1 MLKYLS
7 VFCIS
12 LTIGHFAHAGNT
24 DDYYLRGNA
33 FLKEGQYKEAIKA
46 FDAFILS
53 QKADVNPERTSE
65 AHYLKAAAY
74 HAIEAYSEAVSEYK
88 KAITYNDRSA
98 QIYNALGITYSEQK
112 QYLSALDV
120 FKKASQLDQN
130 TAEPYYNIGLVYLKQ
145 GDFSNAVV
153 AFKTAVSTDENMID
167 AYNGLAEAYLK
178 LGLLKES
185 ERAYANVYRLQP
197 NNISGLLGLGKV
209 YTQQGV
215 YDQALRYIKRVI
227 TLHPDNTEAHF
238 QLAQIQIRRGH
249 KEKAA
254 QTMKYFK
261 ILRLTDPLL
270 EKAQKW
276 VNVHQDDVKGYNNL
290 GIVYL
295 TRLRFDKA
303 IEYYQHAIA
312 ISSPTNKMTLASTHY
327 NLGLAFHRQKNLIQ
341 AIDAYKKAISLNQ
354 SLAIAHNNL
363 AVCYTE
369 LQRNLD
375 KALTHARTATNLEPD
390 NANYWDT
397 LATIYAKLGLND
409 KEKQARKKQTAMLE
423 KAMK

>member
-12 LTIGHFAHAGNT
+12 LTIAYFAHAGNT
-24 DDYYLRGNA
+24 DEYYLRGNT
-33 FLKEGQYKEAIKA
+33 LLTEGKYQEAIKA
-46 FDAFILS
+46 FDALILS
-53 QKADVNPERTSE
+53 QKAYVNPERLSE
-65 AHYLKAAAY
+65 AHYLKATAY
-74 HAIEAYSEAVSEYK
+74 HAIEAYPEAVSEYN

-98 QIYNALGITYSEQK
+98 QIYNALGITYSELK
-112 QYLSALDV
+112 LYLSALDV

-130 TAEPYYNIGLVYLKQ
+130 AAEPYYNIGLVSLKQ
-145 GDFSNAVV
+145 GDFSKAVA
-153 AFKTAVSTDENMID
+153 AFKTAVSTNENLTD

-178 LGLLKES
+178 LGLLKNAEQ
-185 ERAYANVYRLQP
+185 AYTNVYRMQP
-197 NNISGLLGLGKV
+197 NNISGILGLGKV
-209 YTQQGV
+209 YTQQGL
-215 YDQALRYIKRVI
+215 YDQAIRYIKQVI
-227 TLHPDNTEAHF
+227 ALHPDNTEAHF

-261 ILRLTDPLL
+261 ILRQTDPLL

-276 VNVHQDDVKGYNNL
+276 IKVHPDDVKGYNNI

-312 ISSPTNKMTLASTHY
+312 ISPPTHTMTLASTHY
-327 NLGLAFHRQKNLIQ
+327 NLGLAFHRQKNLIL

-363 AVCYTE
+363 AVCYTD

-375 KALTHARTATNLEPD
+375 KALTHARIATNLEPD

>member
-12 LTIGHFAHAGNT
+12 LTIGYFAHAGNT
-24 DDYYLRGNA
+24 DEYYLRGNT
-33 FLKEGQYKEAIKA
+33 FLKEGQYQEAIKA

-53 QKADVNPERTSE
+53 QKADVNPERLSE
-65 AHYLKAAAY
+65 AHYLKATAY
-74 HAIEAYSEAVSEYK
+74 HAIEAFPEAVSEYK
-88 KAITYNDRSA
+88 KAITYNHRSA

-145 GDFSNAVV
+145 GDFSKAVV
-153 AFKTAVSTDENMID
+153 AFKTAVSTDENMQD
-167 AYNGLAEAYLK
+167 AYNALAEAYLR
-178 LGLLKES
+178 LGLLKDAEK
-185 ERAYANVYRLQP
+185 AYANAYRMQP
-197 NNISGLLGLGKV
+197 NNISGILGLGKV
-209 YTQQGV
+209 YTQQGI
-215 YDQALRYIKRVI
+215 YDQAIRYIERVI
-227 TLHPDNTEAHF
+227 KLHPDNTEAHF

-261 ILRLTDPLL
+261 ILRQTDPLL

-276 VNVHQDDVKGYNNL
+276 VNVHPDDVRGFNNL

-303 IEYYQHAIA
+303 IEYYQHAIS
-312 ISSPTNKMTLASTHY
+312 ISPPTHTKTLASTHY
-327 NLGLAFHRQKNLIQ
+327 NLGLALHRQKNLIQ
-341 AIDAYKKAISLNQ
+341 AIDAYQKAISLNQ
-354 SLAIAHNNL
+354 SLAIAHNNI
-363 AVCYTE
+363 AVCYTD

-375 KALTHARTATNLEPD
+375 KALTHARTATKLEPD

-409 KEKQARKKQTAMLE
+409 KEKQARKKQTVLLK
-423 KAMK
+423 KAIK